1 MNNSLDRLLD
11 GMAATLRTQIIPK
24 LEDDFARGQAF
35 GVIYMLNSIRL
46 RAEWSVGFLSDQLAL
61 QSTALTALKAALR
74 GRGPALPDG
83 TMPKTLLGARAL
95 QDLRDGNDRAI
106 CDLIVWLADSALPA
120 DERAAIDAILDG
132 YMTDQARHELKTSA
146 RPMFAEMS
154 RGTED
159 A

>member
-11 GMAATLRTQIIPK
+11 GMASTLRTQIIPK
-24 LEDDFARGQAF
+24 LDDDFARGQAF

-46 RAEWSVGFLSDQLAL
+46 RADWSIDFLKDQLAL
-61 QSTALTALKAALR
+61 QATALTALNAALR

-83 TMPKTLLGARAL
+83 ALPQALVSAKAL
-95 QDLRDGNDRAI
+95 QDLRDANDRAI
-106 CDLIVWLADSALPA
+106 CGLIVWLADAGLPA
-120 DERAAIDAILDG
+120 PDRAAIETILDR

>member
-11 GMAATLRTQIIPK
+11 GMCATLRSQIIPR
-24 LEDDFARGQAF
+24 LEDEFARGQAF
-35 GVIYMLNSIRL
+35 GLIYMMNSIKL
-46 RAEWSVGFLSDQLAL
+46 RAEWSVGFLSDQLRLQADAL
-61 QSTALTALKAALR
+61 GKLRAALA

-83 TMPKTLLGARAL
+83 ALPQALTGAPEL
-95 QDLRDGNDRAI
+95 QALRDANDQAI
-106 CDLIVWLADSALPA
+106 CDLIVWLATADLP
-120 DERAAIDAILDG
+120 DRAAIEAILDD
-132 YMTDQARHELKTSA
+132 YMAAQARHELKTSA